1 MFTLSFGI
9 GRWLFD
15 VSETLLPGNIYSSK
29 QKISRFFY
37 LTLKPWKGTTRR
49 QKFCR
54 KTSPEKYYSR
64 RPCWSMLNRIPS
76 TSMQIVDVCVLICLE
91 NLPKLDLFRKFT
103 QNYLWWNSNPPIT
116 NSLRR
121 RKTISDTRIG
131 RLGVIVNFTI
141 FSISFQ
147 IKTYQSL
154 ISQYFLKVF
163 WNGCFPIS
171 YLLKW
176 FICVYIVFWLI
187 LLEFRNKQFEIN
199 FLWISTLFFQFLQSC
214 FSL

>member
-1 MFTLSFGI
+1 MLIYVKPYTLDF
-9 GRWLFD
+9 
-15 VSETLLPGNIYSSK
+15 NAN
-29 QKISRFFY
+29 
-37 LTLKPWKGTTRR
+37 
-49 QKFCR
+49 CR
-54 KTSPEKYYSR
+54 
-64 RPCWSMLNRIPS
+64 
-76 TSMQIVDVCVLICLE
+76 CLCF
-91 NLPKLDLFRKFT
+91 DLFRKFT

-199 FLWISTLFFQFLQSC
+199 FLWISTLFFQFL
-214 FSL
+214 FSVFERHLGRGVQNRRRENLGIAKIGLTPPLTPILALWWIWRQKRVNATRDILT